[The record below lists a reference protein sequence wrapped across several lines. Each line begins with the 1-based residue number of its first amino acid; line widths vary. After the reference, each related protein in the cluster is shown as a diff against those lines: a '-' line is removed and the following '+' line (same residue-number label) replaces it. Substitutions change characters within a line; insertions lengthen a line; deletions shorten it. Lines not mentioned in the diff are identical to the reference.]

1 MNNITTLFKCTWQ
14 CITCTCA

>member
-1 MNNITTLFKCTWQ
+1 MNNINTLFKCTWQ